1 MEAFPSLNKNSNFYS
16 LTIKISIMKTT
27 KVFLFLA
34 FLFCISFSKN
44 AEAAASQSNQIS
56 MTTIVKDKQQLST
69 KSLKK
74 SIKKKFKKVKKDV
87 KKFLKGQKENA
98 SVRKLLLLAIVGLAM
113 IGLSAIISGIS
124 FIGFIGGILVTIA
137 VVWWILQ
144 LLDII

>member
-74 SIKKKFKKVKKDV
+74 SIKRKFKKVKKIP
-87 KKFLKGQKENA
+87 ENI
-98 SVRKLLLLAIVGLAM
+98 SLFVG
-113 IGLSAIISGIS
+113 SFVIISS
-124 FIGFIGGILVTIA
+124 FCLHEKKKIKGNINMYIYFNCIA
-137 VVWWILQ
+137 TKR
-144 LLDII
+144 LLF